1 MTYEQFKK
9 ATKGY
14 TEEQKQ
20 TFLETHAVYTADS
33 RRVYS
38 TRVHGRIYSGLR
50 PVRGII
56 CDSSSLRTNAAIMAA
71 IFQGKDLSPNASD
84 PSQYHDPGH
93 VLPVGNGDEYREKH
107 RDLPVHTIGL
117 RPEALFSPDADAS
130 RHYIDGLLSE
140 SASRME
146 DRRKHAATAADAVS
160 ADSGSDS
167 VSGGS
172 EG

>member
-1 MTYEQFKK
+1 MTYEQFKE

-20 TFLETHAVYTADS
+20 TFLETHVVYAADS

-38 TRVHGRIYSGLR
+38 KRVHERVYSGLR

-56 CDSSSLRTNAAIMAA
+56 CDPSSLRTNAAIMAA
-71 IFQGKDLSPNASD
+71 IFQGKDLAPNASD

-93 VLPVGNGDEYREKH
+93 ELPPGRGDEYREKH
-107 RDLPVHTIGL
+107 RDLPVHSVGL

-140 SASRME
+140 SASRLE
-146 DRRKHAATAADAVS
+146 ERRKHSSSSADAVS
-160 ADSGSDS
+160 ANGSSDA
-167 VSGGS
+167 VPGGDQ
-172 EG
+172 G